1 MLKKILSMKVA
12 VVLLFVFGVVIGVA
26 TFIENDYGTQ
36 TARSLIYSARWFE
49 AFLLFFIIVL
59 IYNMLKFK
67 SYKKAKWSTFLFHGS
82 FLIIGIGAALTRYV
96 GFEGIMHIREGST
109 ASTMVSDVKIL

>member
-12 VVLLFVFGVVIGVA
+12 VGLLFVFGVVIGVA

-59 IYNMLKFK
+59 IYNMVNFK
-67 SYKKAKWSTFLFHGS
+67 SYKKIPRTEYL
-82 FLIIGIGAALTRYV
+82 
-96 GFEGIMHIREGST
+96 MN
-109 ASTMVSDVKIL
+109 